1 MTNPLSKE
9 NVASEKWNDWRW
21 QMSNSIRKAENLA
34 RWVNL
39 TDDEISAI
47 EKTSKKYK
55 WRVTPY
61 YASLMDKTD
70 PNCPVRL
77 QALPHNN
84 ELMQFEDSDV
94 DPVGDTI
101 YRKTN
106 RIVHKYP
113 DRVIFLVTEVCPVY
127 CRHCTRKFHT
137 TSKDGTYFEKS
148 EGVSYELDYQYLEE
162 HPEIKDVLLT
172 GGDPLTY
179 ADHKIEALIK
189 RLRQIPH
196 IEIIRIGSRYPV
208 LLPQRITEDFCS
220 MLEKYHPIWLSTHFN
235 HPKELSE
242 DAVAACDRLLRHGV
256 PIQNQTVLLRGINDD
271 VDTMRSL
278 MRGLLRARVKPY
290 YIYHCDNVSGVSH
303 FMTSVEKGREIM
315 KSLLGHMS
323 GYALPRYIVTTK
335 LGKIP
340 LERTYVINE
349 DNNLTV
355 ENYNGE
361 TMDLSY
367 GMTNV
372 PQPETV
378 MNDNLKED
386 AA

>member
-1 MTNPLSKE
+1 MANLLTKE
-9 NVASEKWNDWRW
+9 EYKQEDWDNWRW
-21 QMSNSIRKAENLA
+21 QMSHALRKSEDLSK
-34 RWVNL
+34 WLNL
-39 TDDEISAI
+39 TEEETSAI
-47 EKTSKKYK
+47 KHTSEQYK

-61 YASLMDKTD
+61 YASLMDKED

-84 ELMQFEDSDV
+84 EMVQYEDSDV

-137 TSKDGTYFEKS
+137 TDKEGSYFEES
-148 EGVSYELDYQYLEE
+148 EGAPYELDYKYLEE

-179 ADHKIEALIK
+179 ADHKIEAILK
-189 RLRQIPH
+189 RLREIPH

-208 LLPQRITEDFCS
+208 LLPQRITEDFCN
-220 MLEKYHPIWLSTHFN
+220 MLEKYHPIWFSTHFN

-242 DAVAACDRLLRHGV
+242 EAVAACDRLLRHGV
-256 PIQNQTVLLRGINDD
+256 PVQNQTVLLKGINDD
-271 VDTMRSL
+271 SETMRQL

-315 KSLLGHMS
+315 ASLIGHMS

-349 DNNLTV
+349 GDVLTV
-355 ENYNGE
+355 ENYKGE

-367 GMTNV
+367 GMKDV
-372 PQPETV
+372 PLQDDE
-378 MNDNLKED
+378 KEE